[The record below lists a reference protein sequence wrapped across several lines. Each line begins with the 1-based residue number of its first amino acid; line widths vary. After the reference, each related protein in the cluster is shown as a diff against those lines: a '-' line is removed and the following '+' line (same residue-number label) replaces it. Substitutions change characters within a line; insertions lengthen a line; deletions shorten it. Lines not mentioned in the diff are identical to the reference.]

1 MTIPETNGQ
10 AASKRVRLYLAMS
23 LSLLLLDT
31 SVISFFHSSDPE
43 AASFL
48 AAASLVILLKS
59 SCRRWVRRF
68 LGRKGAD
75 PVAEVLKSLADDY
88 IVFNDI
94 VLPDSKGT
102 VDYLLIGPN
111 GIFAIEIK
119 NYSGVVKCEEDEW
132 FVGGKAVRSL
142 SKQAK
147 RNSIAVRGCLAKL
160 FSSSPMGLPY
170 IVPLLLFLGP
180 RRKLKVFKPT
190 LAVLRLDELVEFIR
204 NRESKRPIT
213 PDEMH
218 AMVHHL
224 QLLQRNFAYL
234 ADDESVTGAEPLD
247 KAV

>member
-1 MTIPETNGQ
+1 MRISKNVCPVAN
-10 AASKRVRLYLAMS
+10 KRVRLYLAMS

-31 SVISFFHSSDPE
+31 SVIAFFHNSDPE
-43 AASFL
+43 AANFL
-48 AAASLVILLKS
+48 AAASLVILLRS
-59 SCRRWVRRF
+59 SCRRWARRF
-68 LGRKGAD
+68 LGRKQED
-75 PVAEVLKSLADDY
+75 PVAEALKTLGDDY

-94 VLPDSKGT
+94 VLPDSKGN
-102 VDYLLIGPN
+102 VDYLLIGAN

-119 NYSGVVKCEEDEW
+119 NYSGVVKCAGDEW
-132 FVGGKAVRSL
+132 FVGGKPVKSL

-160 FSSSPMGLPY
+160 FSSSPTGLPY
-170 IVPLLLFLGP
+170 IVPLLVFLGS
-180 RRKLKVFKPT
+180 RRKIKLLKPT
-190 LAVLRLDELVEFIR
+190 LAVLGLDELVEFIR

-213 PDEMH
+213 LDEKH

-234 ADDESVTGAEPLD
+234 ADEFATEAEPLN